1 MKYLSLTLIFLV
13 ALLVTDKD
21 LNWVSHW
28 IFKTGVF
35 AWAIWL
41 QVMILKD
48 KTK

>member
-28 IFKTGVF
+28 VFKAAVV